1 MSSTMNRAP
10 VVICSAACRTA
21 PESAAAASRSAACW
35 SGVMCVKGRSSH
47 ATPKPMR
54 IAASVVPQKNA
65 SVRMPSRPTRR
76 RSPSPAT
83 PANSAVATSG
93 ITTID
98 SRFKN
103 SVPSGR
109 SHCVSASREGHRVMA
124 AATPN
129 PSPAPSP
136 SAIQTWLPID
146 RTVLFP
152 GTMITGAITLRN
164 RYPLATPAKRSFR
177 LTGAT
182 GSPVAVEVTSGGGQR
197 PVTVL
202 CGPLK
207 PGLAERLARAGF
219 AVVSF
224 DPPGAPGLE
233 IVLDALGRGVFDV
246 DADSYAL
253 IEPRDDG
260 SIALARAAAGV
271 RVPGLVVGD
280 MPVDLAA
287 AAIVQW
293 LAKHLV

>member
-1 MSSTMNRAP
+1 M
-10 VVICSAACRTA
+10 
-21 PESAAAASRSAACW
+21 W
-35 SGVMCVKGRSSH
+35 VKGSSSA

-76 RSPSPAT
+76 RSP
-83 PANSAVATSG
+83 
-93 ITTID
+93 
-98 SRFKN
+98 
-103 SVPSGR
+103 
-109 SHCVSASREGHRVMA
+109 
-124 AATPN
+124 
-129 PSPAPSP
+129 
-136 SAIQTWLPID
+136 
-146 RTVLFP
+146 
-152 GTMITGAITLRN
+152 
-164 RYPLATPAKRSFR
+164 
-177 LTGAT
+177 
-182 GSPVAVEVTSGGGQR
+182 VAVGVTGGGGQR
-197 PVTVL
+197 PVAAL
-202 CGPLK
+202 CGPLN

-233 IVLDALGRGVFDV
+233 VALDALGRGVLDV

-293 LAKHLV
+293 LADHPRGAASPP

>member
-1 MSSTMNRAP
+1 MNRAP

-35 SGVMCVKGRSSH
+35 SGVMCVKGRSSA

-65 SVRMPSRPTRR
+65 SVRMPSRPTRP

-109 SHCVSASREGHRVMA
+109 SHCVSASREGHRVTA

-136 SAIQTWLPID
+136 SAGG
-146 RTVLFP
+146 R
-152 GTMITGAITLRN
+152 R
-164 RYPLATPAKRSFR
+164 R
-177 LTGAT
+177 
-182 GSPVAVEVTSGGGQR
+182 VA
-197 PVTVL
+197 VL

-224 DPPGAPGLE
+224 DPPGGPGLE
-233 IVLDALGRGVFDV
+233 IVLDALGRGVLDV

-287 AAIVQW
+287 AARSEEHTSELQSPCN
-293 LAKHLV
+293 LVCRLLLEKKKKK